1 MKGPDTRTSSLYSTR
16 HFTGNQWSSFS
27 TAVMLRR
34 SPRLTR
40 STTLAAERCTIS
52 RGDRRSRTGLRSR
65 SQFAMSRGNGRG
77 SCRLQ
82 CPSIFESWLC
92 ETGESRRL
100 GRRSTPEPTYR
111 VRCPESRRC
120 HGWSAAAVQR
130 PRKRRQWSHPELR
143 GRWLN
148 ETRWLRFSI
157 H

>member
-1 MKGPDTRTSSLYSTR
+1 
-16 HFTGNQWSSFS
+16 
-27 TAVMLRR
+27 
-34 SPRLTR
+34 
-40 STTLAAERCTIS
+40 
-52 RGDRRSRTGLRSR
+52 
-65 SQFAMSRGNGRG
+65 MSRGNGRG
-77 SCRLQ
+77 FCRLQ

-130 PRKRRQWSHPELR
+130 PRRRWQWSHPELR

-157 H
+157 HWEAGGYGPATVSVRRHNRVVVGSRRCGPMADTRHTVECRLRRYGSGFDDVWICPR